1 MRAVQPAGVIL
12 TGGRSSRMGVVHKA
26 LLEVQGQPLLQYV
39 IDKLQPHV
47 APLLLSCQNGADEF
61 DRFGLNRVPDL
72 VSNFNGPLTGL
83 YSALQYVSD
92 RGLDNGLVLVPCDAP
107 FMPENLVQTLVDAA
121 TGDVKPV
128 VVVSCQGVLQ
138 PTFSLWQVH
147 HLPVIRKA
155 VAGQG
160 REGLKHMLASLPHT
174 IVEWPAAEPSPFFNV
189 NTPADL
195 RAAAVF
201 IERFAGNATE

>member
-1 MRAVQPAGVIL
+1 MKSAQPAGVIL

-26 LLEVQGQPLLQYV
+26 LLEIQGQPLLQYV
-39 IDKLQPHV
+39 IDKLQPCV
-47 APLLLSCQNGADEF
+47 APLLLSCQNGVEEF
-61 DRFGLNRVPDL
+61 DRFGLSRVADL

-83 YSALQYVSD
+83 YSALQHLSD
-92 RGLDNGLVLVPCDAP
+92 RGLDSGLVLAPCDAP
-107 FMPENLVQTLVDAA
+107 FIPENLVQTLVDAA
-121 TGDVKPV
+121 IGDVKPV

-155 VAGQG
+155 VLGQG
-160 REGLKHMLASLPHT
+160 HEGLKHMLTLLPHV
-174 IVEWPAAEPSPFFNV
+174 IVEWPAAEPPPFFNV

-195 RAAAVF
+195 RVAAAL
-201 IERFAGNATE
+201 IERLAGNATA